1 MTYSLYFDPRDDTYV
16 VYGLSTD
23 RKHGRFISTA
33 APKSVNYWTTIPP
46 TRTNYFRYAD
56 DSPSTDFNDSLQVI
70 ATFPTLSAYFTWIQ
84 SHPELLI

>member
-1 MTYSLYFDPRDDTYV
+1 MTYSLYFDPEDSSYL
-16 VYGLSTD
+16 VYGLSAD
-23 RKHGRFISTA
+23 RKRGRFISTA
-33 APKSVNYWTTIPP
+33 THENVSYWSAILP